1 MTDSKVAASI
11 KKALAEL
18 GSVDGMT
25 EESKKETEKKRQKI
39 TEEAQ
44 KKRQEIKN
52 EAQRKRRQIAK
63 KKREAE
69 RKVREELGTLLLEID
84 NEEGDFAGFKNRTV
98 AEFLDA
104 VFDREPGADA
114 HGLESEGETHSDSAG
129 TEGGETSETGN
140 GQEVSHPNDQHP
152 PQGWN

>member
-44 KKRQEIKN
+44 KKRREIKN

-84 NEEGDFAGFKNRTV
+84 NEEGDFAGFKNRTI

-114 HGLESEGETHSDSAG
+114 HGLESEGETPSDSAG
-129 TEGGETSETGN
+129 TEGSEPYGTDN
-140 GQEVSHPNDQHP
+140 GSEGGYPDDGHQY
-152 PQGWN
+152 QG

>member
-1 MTDSKVAASI
+1 MTDSKVATSI

-18 GSVDGMT
+18 GTVDGL
-25 EESKKETEKKRQKI
+25 

-44 KKRQEIKN
+44 RDAEKKRQEIKK
-52 EAQRKRRQIAK
+52 EAQRKRRRIAK

-98 AEFLDA
+98 TEFLDA

-114 HGLESEGETHSDSAG
+114 LGLESEGGAASDSAG
-129 TEGGETSETGN
+129 TGSSQPSGTYNGSEGGYSN
-140 GQEVSHPNDQHP
+140 GTHQS
-152 PQGWN
+152 QGWV

>member
-18 GSVDGMT
+18 ATVDGMT
-25 EESKKETEKKRQKI
+25 EEAQKETEKKR
-39 TEEAQ
+39 
-44 KKRQEIKN
+44 REIKN

-84 NEEGDFAGFKNRTV
+84 NEEGDFAGFKNCTI

-114 HGLESEGETHSDSAG
+114 HGLESEGETPSDSAG
-129 TEGGETSETGN
+129 TEGSEPYGTDN
-140 GQEVSHPNDQHP
+140 GSEGGYPDDELSLIHI
-152 PQGWN
+152 

>member
-18 GSVDGMT
+18 GTVDRM
-25 EESKKETEKKRQKI
+25 

-44 KKRQEIKN
+44 KETEKKRQEIKN

-84 NEEGDFAGFKNRTV
+84 NEEGDFAGFKNRTI

-114 HGLESEGETHSDSAG
+114 HGLKSEGETPSDSAG
-129 TEGGETSETGN
+129 TEGSEPYGTDN
-140 GQEVSHPNDQHP
+140 GSEGGYPDDEHQF
-152 PQGWN
+152 QG